1 MKFFSSFFLLSIL
14 GCMSLSAQNQNINSD
29 AKELTWKMVS
39 DFSFIQKGIGINQ
52 WMAEGSK
59 YSILNRSRDGHILSI
74 NELATEESSIVFNAN
89 DLNWPNL
96 DSAPFI
102 DSYAFSKDENYVLIE
117 TEQEAI
123 WRRSRRANYYIYNV
137 KTRNVSKLSPSYAKQ
152 SLAEFSPNNAHIA
165 FIANNNL
172 YLKAT
177 DSNALTEI
185 TTDGELNAIIN
196 GTTDWVYEEEFYL
209 TKAWEWSKSSEYILF
224 LRFDEREVKEFSME
238 RWTEDYPT
246 YNTYKY
252 PKAGEDNA
260 KVTVWVYDVAA
271 KQKKELSL
279 GEEHK
284 DWYVPR
290 LYRGEKAHEFYL
302 ITINRLQNHV
312 KLLRVNA
319 QDNSV
324 ETVYEETTPY
334 WLDLSDRLEFV
345 EGKDQILW
353 LSDESGYNHIYTIDL
368 NTGNKKP
375 VTKGNWDVEQL
386 HGFDKKTQKVYF
398 TSSKVSPI
406 ERHLFSIDLEGRNLR
421 QLTTEKGWH
430 DIYFS
435 TDFSNYIQ
443 SWSAEGLPTQF
454 SLHQTKQNKLVRVLE
469 DNSELSRLMSEYNFA
484 EKTFIEV
491 PNGEGDQLLA
501 YMIKPTD
508 FDSTKQYPLLMYV
521 YGGPRSQQVQNKFSS
536 IGIRDLLH
544 HYLAN
549 NDVLIACVDGRGTAG
564 KGRSFKKQVY
574 KRLGELETADQ
585 IAAAKYFGSLPY
597 IDATRIGIW
606 GGSYGG
612 YMSSL
617 SLAKAPDVFKAAAA
631 VAPVTHW
638 KFYDTIYTERFMQT
652 PAENPEGYEAYA
664 PIRLAQN
671 IPPHSYLLIH
681 GTADDNVHYQNA
693 MAMAEAL
700 ILKNIPFQMV
710 SYPNRNHGL
719 NGPNGTGTRHSYV
732 TIRDFFFDQFNLPIP
747 TER

>member
-14 GCMSLSAQNQNINSD
+14 GCMSVSAQNQNPGSVARD
-29 AKELTWKMVS
+29 LTWANVF
-39 DFSFIQKGIGINQ
+39 DLAFYEQGIGAIR
-52 WMAEGSK
+52 WMQEGAK
-59 YSILNRSRDGHILSI
+59 YSKLKRDKEGQTLVVQA
-74 NELATEESSIVFNAN
+74 LATTDEKVIFNAN
-89 DLNWPNL
+89 ELEWPGLNL
-96 DSAPFI
+96 VPFI
-102 DSYAFSKDENYVLIE
+102 DNYAFSKDENYVLIE

-123 WRRSRRANYYIYNV
+123 WRRSRRAYYFIYNV
-137 KTRNVSKLSPSYAKQ
+137 NEKSISRLSPSYHKQ
-152 SLAEFSPNNAHIA
+152 SLAEFSPNNEYIGYIA
-165 FIANNNL
+165 DNNFYVKNTQDQ
-172 YLKAT
+172 AT
-177 DSNALTEI
+177 IEVTN
-185 TTDGELNAIIN
+185 DGELNAIIN

-302 ITINRLQNHV
+302 ITINRLQNHL

-353 LSDESGYNHIYTIDL
+353 LSDESGYNHIYSIDL

-375 VTKGNWDVEQL
+375 ITKGNWDVEQL

-406 ERHLFSIDLEGRNLR
+406 ERHLFSIDLEGRNLH

-430 DIYFS
+430 NINFS
-435 TDFSNYIQ
+435 NDLSNYID
-443 SWSAEGLPTQF
+443 SWSADGVPSVFLLFDTA
-454 SLHQTKQNKLVRVLE
+454 SNNLVR
-469 DNSELSRLMSEYNFA
+469 ELANNTELVNNLTTVKLA
-484 EKTFIEV
+484 KKHFIEV
-491 PNGEGDQLLA
+491 PNGEGDQLFA
-501 YMIKPTD
+501 YIFMPTD
-508 FDSTKQYPLLMYV
+508 YDSTKQYPLLMYV
-521 YGGPRSQQVQNKFSS
+521 YGGPRSQQVQNRYSLNT
-536 IGIRDLLH
+536 RDLMH

-549 NDVLIACVDGRGTAG
+549 KGVLVACVDGRGTS
-564 KGRSFKKQVY
+564 GRGRAFKKQVY

-652 PAENPEGYEAYA
+652 PAENTEGYEAYA
-664 PIRLAQN
+664 PIRVAQN

-700 ILKNIPFQMV
+700 IINNIPFQMV

-719 NGPNGTGTRHSYV
+719 NGPSGTGTRHSYV